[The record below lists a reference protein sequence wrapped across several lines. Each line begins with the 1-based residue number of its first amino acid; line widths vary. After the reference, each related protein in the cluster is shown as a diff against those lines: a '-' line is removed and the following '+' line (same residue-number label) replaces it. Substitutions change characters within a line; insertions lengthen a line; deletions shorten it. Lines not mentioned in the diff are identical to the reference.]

1 MKDGFRQR
9 LRAGEKLIG
18 TMVTVT
24 SAMVAEVLSGIGFDW
39 LFIDGEHGP
48 LETAELQA
56 IMQAVGDD
64 IACLVRVPTLSEIP
78 IKKTLDLGATG
89 IIVPQVNTAEEAA
102 TVVQFSRYAPQGSR
116 GVGLA
121 RANGYGSKFQ
131 EYMASAND
139 DVVVVVQAE
148 HALAVENIESIVQ
161 VAGVDAVLIGPY
173 DLSASLGRMGQ
184 LDDPVVVEAIEHV
197 TQTCRAAAMPLGMFG
212 FSADAVRPYVDK
224 GYNLIVVG
232 VDTTL
237 LSAAAGQMLGELRE
251 RG

>member
-48 LETAELQA
+48 LETAELQG

-64 IACLVRVPTLSEIP
+64 IACLVRVPALSEIP

-139 DVVVVVQAE
+139 DVVVHLIAKCNTSP
-148 HALAVENIESIVQ
+148 HAL
-161 VAGVDAVLIGPY
+161 
-173 DLSASLGRMGQ
+173 
-184 LDDPVVVEAIEHV
+184 
-197 TQTCRAAAMPLGMFG
+197 
-212 FSADAVRPYVDK
+212 
-224 GYNLIVVG
+224 
-232 VDTTL
+232 TTK
-237 LSAAAGQMLGELRE
+237 LRTS
-251 RG
+251 RLK